1 MVTGNTRSGAQVLV
15 DCLQLHGVDTIFCVP
30 GESYLAVLDAL
41 YDVTDAIRLIVCR
54 HESGAGNMAE
64 AHGKLTGRPGIC
76 FVTRAPGA
84 SHASIAVHTAYQDS
98 TPLILFI
105 GQVPRAMM
113 EREAFQEVDFRRM
126 FGEFSKWTAQID
138 DPARIPEMVSRA
150 FHVATSGR
158 PGPVVLALPE
168 DMLTEPVD
176 VEDGVRYHTPEPWP
190 APHEMVLVSE
200 LLLEAEHPLLILGG
214 PGWTAEACDAMRAF
228 AERQVLPVATAFRRQ
243 DLFDN
248 AHPNYAGVLGLGIA
262 PALKAL
268 IEECDLIIAAGG
280 QLGDIVT
287 QGYTL
292 FPFPKPRQKLVHVS
306 SGAEE
311 LGKIYQADLLI
322 NAAPPGFADMAAKL
336 EATPPPARAAWL
348 ERANSQYRDFSNPVP
363 ASGKVNLSE
372 IVSWVSDRLPEDA
385 LIASGAGNY
394 TVWIHRFIS
403 HRRFGTQLAPQS
415 GSMGYA
421 VPAAISA
428 ALRFPERNVVCF
440 AGDGCFLMTAQELAT
455 AKRYDAGVIFIVVN
469 NAMYGT
475 IRMHQ
480 ERHYPN
486 RVSGTDLVNPDFV
499 AYAKSFGL
507 AAEAVTTTDEF
518 GPAFERAL
526 ALGGPALIEVQVD
539 PDDIL
544 PAKTISDIQNG
555 R

>member
-15 DCLQLHGVDTIFCVP
+15 DCLQLHGADTVFCVP

-41 YDVTDAIRLIVCR
+41 HDVTERIRLIVCR

-64 AHGKLTGRPGIC
+64 AYGKLTGRPGIC

-113 EREAFQEVDFRRM
+113 EREAFQEIDFRRM
-126 FGEFSKWTAQID
+126 FGEFTKWTAQID

-168 DMLTEPVD
+168 DIQTEHVD
-176 VEDGVRYHTPEPWP
+176 VEDGVRYQTPEPWP
-190 APHEMVLVSE
+190 APRDMAKLGAFLSE
-200 LLLEAEHPLLILGG
+200 AACPLLILGG
-214 PGWTAEACDAMRAF
+214 PGWTAEACDAIRAF
-228 AERQVLPVATAFRRQ
+228 AETHGLPVATAFRRQ

-268 IEECDLIIAAGG
+268 IGESDLIIAAGG
-280 QLGDIVT
+280 QLGDVVT
-287 QGYTL
+287 LGYTL
-292 FPFPKPRQKLVHVS
+292 FPIPKLAQKLIHVS
-306 SGAEE
+306 TGADE

-322 NAAPPGFADMAAKL
+322 NAGPLGFANMAAKL
-336 EATPPPARAAWL
+336 KATPPAARADWL
-348 ERANSQYRDFSNPVP
+348 RRVNSAYQDFSKPV
-363 ASGKVNLSE
+363 AAAGKVNLSE
-372 IVSWVSDRLPEDA
+372 IVAALSDQLPEDA
-385 LIASGAGNY
+385 IIASGAGNY
-394 TVWIHRFIS
+394 TVWVHRFIT
-403 HRRFGTQLAPQS
+403 HRRLGTQLAPQS

-428 ALRFPERNVVCF
+428 ALQFPERKVVCF

-507 AAEAVTTTDEF
+507 PAEAVTTTDNF
-518 GPAFERAL
+518 APAFERAL
-526 ALGGPALIEVQVD
+526 SAQGPALIEVQVD

-555 R
+555 